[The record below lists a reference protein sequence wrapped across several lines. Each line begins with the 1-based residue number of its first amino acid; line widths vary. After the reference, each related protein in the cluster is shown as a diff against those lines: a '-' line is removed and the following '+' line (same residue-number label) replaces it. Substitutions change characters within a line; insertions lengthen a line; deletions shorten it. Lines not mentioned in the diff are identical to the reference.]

1 MTIMVMPMAG
11 DGKRMASISDTPKP
25 LIEINGYPMFYWAA
39 KNIPA
44 DKKVF
49 IVRLDHIEKYSIDKT
64 ILNLFPEAIISV
76 QNTKL
81 DGQLLSILVA
91 REYIDSEESLFL
103 VDCDMYSD
111 VKFDDFF
118 DLSSTASILTFSSDL
133 PNYSY
138 VVKNGN
144 MVDSIIEKNV
154 ISNNAVGGVFY
165 WHKAKDFLKYSN
177 ICINKNV
184 RTNNE
189 FYVSSTYSEA
199 ILDGRIIKTLS
210 SGRTYDLSTISG
222 MSLFLEH
229 INKNDK
235 R

>member
-11 DGKRMASISDTPKP
+11 DGKRMASISDMPKP
-25 LIEINGYPMFYWAA
+25 LIQINGYPMFYWAA

-49 IVRLDHIEKYSIDKT
+49 IVRSEHIEKYKIDK
-64 ILNLFPEAIISV
+64 IIINLFPEAIISI

-91 REYIDSEESLFL
+91 REHMDSDESLFL

-111 VKFDDFF
+111 ARFDDFF
-118 DLSSTASILTFSSDL
+118 DLSSTASILTFNSDL

-165 WHKAKDFLKYSN
+165 WNSAKDFLKYSN
-177 ICINKNV
+177 ICINKNT

-199 ILDGRIIKTLS
+199 ILDGRIVKTLS
-210 SGRTYDLSTISG
+210 SVRTYDLSTVNG
-222 MSLFLEH
+222 MSLFLEYV
-229 INKNDK
+229 NKNDK
-235 R
+235 H